1 MNWVLIAVGLILLIG
16 FVVGIVRG
24 GVRIAVSL
32 LTTLV
37 TILAVIF
44 VAPYV
49 AKVIADKTP
58 MDDMIKDKVSSTMVS
73 AAQSKLLST
82 IEEGSLSENDVKD
95 ILDAAGVS
103 PEKLNDYGISVEDI
117 VNGNVDSEQLSV
129 LGISDELL
137 EKAKG
142 DEMLVGDIPR
152 EVQQSTIKEA
162 DLPDV
167 FKNLLE
173 TNNNDVIYEE
183 LGVKTFADYVGNYL
197 AKLIIHIVSFL
208 GSFLIITIVLRAV
221 VFALDIVADLPV
233 LGIINRLV
241 GAVIGVA
248 GALIIVWVLFV
259 AVTLLYTTAIG
270 KDIYQTIQTEPVLR
284 MIYDYNP
291 VMKLATKV

>member
-142 DEMLVGDIPR
+142 DEMLAGDIPR

>member
-16 FVVGIVRG
+16 FVVGIIRG

-142 DEMLVGDIPR
+142 DEMLAGDIPR